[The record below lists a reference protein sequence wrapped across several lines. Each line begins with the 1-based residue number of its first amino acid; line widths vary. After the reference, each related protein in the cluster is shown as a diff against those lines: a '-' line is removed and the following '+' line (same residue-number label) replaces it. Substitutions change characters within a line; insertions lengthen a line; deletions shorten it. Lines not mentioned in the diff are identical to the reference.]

1 MLRAKGVTAS
11 FYVAMGNDNSGK
23 AIRRI
28 ITNRGFLT
36 KMFRTRAVSM
46 YGWRTILSG
55 TLLKA
60 RPVAMAFPNL
70 LRDLNGRG
78 FEVGVH
84 GYDHVRWQDRIDEI
98 GEAGIAQEL
107 EDAFEVYRADFRA
120 GAARLCGSRMA
131 RQRHFDAP
139 GGPRRAALPQRYAR
153 PDAVIGRG
161 LTARRCSTPGNPHDA
176 AHAGR
181 GIGPRDG
188 CPMRRRWRAFT

>member
-1 MLRAKGVTAS
+1 MLQREGVAAS
-11 FYVAMGNDNSGK
+11 FFVAMGPDNSGK

-70 LRDLNGRG
+70 LRDLKARG

-98 GEAGIAQEL
+98 GEPGIAQEL
-107 EDAFEVYRADFRA
+107 EDAFEVYRSIF
-120 GAARLCGSRMA
+120 AARSPRLCGSRMA
-131 RQRHFDAP
+131 RQHCLDAP
-139 GGPRRAALPQRYAR
+139 DRPRRPALPQ
-153 PDAVIGRG
+153 
-161 LTARRCSTPGNPHDA
+161 
-176 AHAGR
+176 
-181 GIGPRDG
+181 
-188 CPMRRRWRAFT
+188 